1 MYLHFSSVYR
11 ADSPSVYINLPVCLI
26 AFIVLALS
34 LRGVEFQRAEDSGWQ
49 TFIQRF
55 DFVGL

>member
-1 MYLHFSSVYR
+1 MYLYFSSVYQT
-11 ADSPSVYINLPVCLI
+11 DGPSVYINLPVCLI
-26 AFIVLALS
+26 AFIVLAPS
-34 LRGVEFQRAEDSGWQ
+34 LRGVEFQRTEDSGWQ